1 MTYIKKKLGLVW
13 VLGVWIIVGCNGSSK
28 RDFEWPADI
37 AALTGKDL
45 GEWLRQAPFTNEL
58 SQKEDNKVVF
68 TNAQQVFPFMGR
80 FHNAVGELRYARND
94 ADNPI
99 YQEEAVLYQ
108 DPEWGDLFV
117 SAALLYDAE
126 EVFLD
131 RNYSESGNVLF
142 GGVDAGMDRHTAS
155 LRETAVFSRSGP
167 NKAACYWAATAGGS
181 YLLGFFQQGNLVF
194 ETAIPLRGTD
204 TLATL
209 NKLKDVSDKLGL
221 EVQEWQQA
229 TVAQLAATD
238 KRETFWKDPFTGIYF
253 DSASFLNRV
262 MLKIKDTPFQEVQ
275 PAPMG
280 DHYFSYEGTGGLV
293 MFATE
298 VKATSEDRE
307 AFDAGNQ
314 DLPAYETN
322 GQRLYYEEQPTKGN
336 RVAGIA
342 KTYFNAGQYLEIN
355 YAYPQADNMA
365 KAAIHGVLQ
374 HVKVRR
380 FL

>member
-1 MTYIKKKLGLVW
+1 MFA
-13 VLGVWIIVGCNGSSK
+13 VWIIAGCSGSSN

-45 GEWLRQAPFTNEL
+45 GEWLRRSPFTNEL

-68 TNAQQVFPFMGR
+68 TNARQVFPFMGR
-80 FHNAVGELRYARND
+80 FNNAVGELRYARND

-131 RNYSESGNVLF
+131 SYYSESGNILF

-194 ETAIPLRGTD
+194 ETAIPLRGAD

-209 NKLKDVSDKLGL
+209 DKLKEISDKLGL
-221 EVQEWQQA
+221 DVPAWQQA

-238 KRETFWKDPFTGIYF
+238 TRETFWKDPFTGIYF
-253 DSASFLNRV
+253 DPASFLNRV
-262 MLKIKDTPFQEVQ
+262 MLKIKDTPFREAQ
-275 PAPMG
+275 PAPSG
-280 DHYFSYEGTGGLV
+280 DHYFSYEGESGLV

-307 AFDAGNQ
+307 AFDAVGK

-322 GQRLYYEEQPTKGN
+322 GQRLYYEEHPAKGS
-336 RVAGIA
+336 RVTGVAR
-342 KTYFNAGQYLEIN
+342 TYFKEGQYLEIR
-355 YAYPQADNMA
+355 YAYPQNDETA
-365 KAAIHGVLQ
+365 KATLHGVLQ